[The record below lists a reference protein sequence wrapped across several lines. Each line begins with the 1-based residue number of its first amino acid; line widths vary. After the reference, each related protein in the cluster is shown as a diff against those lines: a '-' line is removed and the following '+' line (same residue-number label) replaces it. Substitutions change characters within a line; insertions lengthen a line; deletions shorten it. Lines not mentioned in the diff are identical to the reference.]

1 MPFDL
6 FWVNLGW
13 FTVLRCC
20 KLKAHDPN
28 LKFEPEKGEDVTPLD
43 QWRRDI
49 CDENMDIKKMG

>member
-1 MPFDL
+1 
-6 FWVNLGW
+6 VNLGW